1 MVGLSGEET
10 SPSLLVRLR
19 DARNQEAWKAFV
31 TVYGPLIYGH
41 ARRRGLAHEDA
52 EDVAQKV
59 FARISAAIGSF
70 EYDRQR
76 GRFRDWLGSIVR
88 HEVVRHWKKE
98 GRQAHAA
105 GDDALAH
112 VAGDSIDPDWSA
124 EYHSHV
130 LATALARCQP
140 HFEAETW
147 RAFQQVWIDHCP
159 PLQVSQEMNQPIDWI
174 YVAKSRVLKRL
185 WQEVQELAEDTLV
198 LPHD

>member
-1 MVGLSGEET
+1 MVDTFDGET

-31 TVYGPLIYGH
+31 AVYGPLVYGH

-59 FARISAAIGSF
+59 FARVGAAIGSF
-70 EYDRQR
+70 DYDRQR

-98 GRQAHAA
+98 DRHAHGAA
-105 GDDALAH
+105 DHDLAQVPDDS
-112 VAGDSIDPDWSA
+112 VDPQWIA

-140 HFEAETW
+140 HFEPDTW
-147 RAFQQVWIDHCP
+147 RVFQRVWIDRCP
-159 PLQVSQEMNQPIDWI
+159 PLEVSQEMNQPIDRV

-185 WQEVQELAEDTLV
+185 WQEVQELAEETLV